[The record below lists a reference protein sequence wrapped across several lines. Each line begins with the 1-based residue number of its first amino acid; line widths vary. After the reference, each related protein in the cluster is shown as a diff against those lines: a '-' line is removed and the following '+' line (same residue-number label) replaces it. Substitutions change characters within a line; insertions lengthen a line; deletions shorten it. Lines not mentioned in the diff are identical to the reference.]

1 MKCEATF
8 FVCFWLAG
16 FIGLFFGGGLA
27 VLEILDILEFLEFLE
42 FLDIPGFPDILKIF
56 DDFAFPCSV
65 ACSVF
70 P

>member
-1 MKCEATF
+1 ML
-8 FVCFWLAG
+8 LAG
-16 FIGLFFGGGLA
+16 GISWTFFGGGLA
-27 VLEILDILEFLEFLE
+27 VLEILDILEFLEFL
-42 FLDIPGFPDILKIF
+42 DIPGFPEIPKIF